1 MRDLCDSTIHS
12 EPGSVTTKGKSAA
25 NGNEIHPLHLDSHPA
40 NSFTARINAA
50 LAIFS
55 IDTCSRSPYPFK

>member
-25 NGNEIHPLHLDSHPA
+25 NGNEIHPQIIFRLRTLFDPKA
-40 NSFTARINAA
+40 NLI
-50 LAIFS
+50 
-55 IDTCSRSPYPFK
+55 